1 MADQPQSLKFPVERG
16 ILETDLDANTKKIVN
31 LIDPVSNQDAATKAY
46 VDIKL
51 SELPEQLNG
60 LIEAPAVK
68 TYTVILR
75 TNFLMQ
81 FLGISTI
88 VASGSLDGH
97 VEVDGVTAVSFS
109 STTSEALVDCDVS
122 VETGV
127 AITILIETIDSPA
140 DFAFSLL
147 FKRL

>member
-31 LIDPVSNQDAATKAY
+31 LLDPVSNQDAATKAY
-46 VDIKL
+46 VDTK

-97 VEVDGVTAVSFS
+97 VEVDGATAVSFS
-109 STTSEALVDCDVS
+109 STTSEALVDCDVR

-127 AITILIETIDSPA
+127 AITIVIETIDSPA